1 MFSSCFISNW
11 SNLVW
16 DVFLGQRMQR
26 NSTLDDIAR
35 VNFMHAYIGGVLDAL
50 RYAYF
55 IQTFPSKGPLIGF

>member
-1 MFSSCFISNW
+1 
-11 SNLVW
+11 
-16 DVFLGQRMQR
+16 MQR